1 MWKKVAFFED
11 MLYHGLHK
19 ENIMKTTI
27 VKLIMRQV
35 TGGGFTMKKWTGWR
49 SCLAVC
55 LAAAMMLAP
64 LLQTEVYAAETA
76 NVQGTVASGTT
87 AELLMLST
95 EDGKMEIKID
105 SSTDVSEARILLP
118 ETKLSVAI
126 SHGSDGYWHAT
137 KITYNG
143 AAVGI
148 TIDTSKTST
157 VTGTISDKTNGDVLY
172 VDTVQGEMQIKYDQ
186 TTNINGCS
194 VLVANKK
201 YNITCARGS
210 DAYMHAI
217 SIADA
222 SNTQNNS
229 SSSMGGTYVNGTV
242 SSKTT
247 SDVLSLDTKDGTM
260 EFKIDGN
267 ADTTNGKWKTTGTK
281 LTVWFY
287 RGNDAYL
294 HASRVAE
301 GTTTGGN
308 NSNTTG
314 TVTNT
319 FTGTVSS
326 KTTES
331 VLFLDTKD
339 GTMEFKI
346 DSNANTINGLVTVA
360 GNKMT
365 VGGYNGNDGYWH
377 ASTLTGE
384 RGSSSASVNTSAT
397 ITVSG
402 TVSGKS
408 TEKVLFL
415 DTNGGTMELKLDA
428 LRSVNN
434 CKVLVVGK
442 KLTVTCGSGNDEYWH
457 ALDIT
462 A

>member
-1 MWKKVAFFED
+1 
-11 MLYHGLHK
+11 
-19 ENIMKTTI
+19 
-27 VKLIMRQV
+27 
-35 TGGGFTMKKWTGWR
+35 
-49 SCLAVC
+49 
-55 LAAAMMLAP
+55 
-64 LLQTEVYAAETA
+64 
-76 NVQGTVASGTT
+76 
-87 AELLMLST
+87 
-95 EDGKMEIKID
+95 MEIKID
-105 SSTDVSEARILLP
+105 RSTDVSEARILLP

-148 TIDTSKTST
+148 TIDNSKTST

-172 VDTVQGEMQIKYDQ
+172 VDTAQGEMQIKYDQ
-186 TTNINGCS
+186 TTNISGCS

-242 SSKTT
+242 SGKTT
-247 SDVLSLDTKDGTM
+247 SDVLFLDTKDGTM
-260 EFKIDGN
+260 EFKVDGN

-294 HASRVAE
+294 HANRVAE

-319 FTGTVSS
+319 FSGTVSG

-346 DSNANTINGLVTVA
+346 DSNANTIKGLVTVA

-384 RGSSSASVNTSAT
+384 RGSSSASVNTSTT
-397 ITVSG
+397 INVTG

-434 CKVLVVGK
+434 CKVFVVGK